1 MVRVLVG
8 LRTLILAMVMAIWT
22 VLGPLFW
29 IPLLA
34 RMVAYF
40 TAMVTLSAVSR
51 TDISAAQ
58 ARLDY
63 AVAFFPHGYR
73 LILDSITQAA
83 QPGSPLPNAEPQP
96 GQVMALVK
104 EILWAALFWAG
115 IAYAAGFWSLG
126 PFSEDVPWGVL
137 GFVLAGLSVV
147 IFVLVRKL
155 RD

>member
-1 MVRVLVG
+1 
-8 LRTLILAMVMAIWT
+8 
-22 VLGPLFW
+22 
-29 IPLLA
+29 
-34 RMVAYF
+34 MVAYF

-83 QPGSPLPNAEPQP
+83 RPGSPLPNAEPQA

-104 EILWAALFWAG
+104 ETFWAALFWAG
-115 IAYAAGFWSLG
+115 ICYAAGLWSPVSLV
-126 PFSEDVPWGVL
+126 EAVPWRVLAAAAVALVVL
-137 GFVLAGLSVV
+137 GL
-147 IFVLVRKL
+147 VLVHKL
-155 RD
+155 KK

>member
-1 MVRVLVG
+1 MERVLVG
-8 LRTLILAMVMAIWT
+8 LRTVILAFVMGIWT

-73 LILDSITQAA
+73 LILDSITKAA
-83 QPGSPLPNAEPQP
+83 KPGSPLPNAEPQP
-96 GQVMALVK
+96 GQVMAVVK
-104 EILWAALFWAG
+104 EIFWAALFWAG

-126 PFSEDVPWGVL
+126 AFFAEVPWRILVAAA
-137 GFVLAGLSVV
+137 VAVAILALVV
-147 IFVLVRKL
+147 VHKL
-155 RD
+155 RE